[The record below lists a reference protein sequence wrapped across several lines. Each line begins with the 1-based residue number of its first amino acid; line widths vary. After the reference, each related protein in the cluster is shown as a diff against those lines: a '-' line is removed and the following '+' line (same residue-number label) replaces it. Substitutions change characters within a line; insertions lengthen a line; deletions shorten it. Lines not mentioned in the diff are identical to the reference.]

1 MLIGAKSLGRNH
13 LPDLVPP
20 VQISAQIVAISA
32 KICFITTN
40 ICPIFGDFSRRDG
53 ASAFRN
59 PPGFLSVEENVRL
72 LKGQTLPCT
81 RAKDGRVI
89 RARAIS

>member
-1 MLIGAKSLGRNH
+1 MVH
-13 LPDLVPP
+13 LP
-20 VQISAQIVAISA
+20 
-32 KICFITTN
+32 
-40 ICPIFGDFSRRDG
+40 
-53 ASAFRN
+53 FRN

-72 LKGQTLPCT
+72 LKGQTLPRT